1 MESHITETLIELP
14 YPFWITIILFAII
27 SGLIQCIISFFI
39 EKGKNLATKKDIS
52 DITNKIESV
61 KDNYNK
67 TLESYKIEL
76 QKEFEIHRYVVG
88 LCHSLDNILLKH
100 ISSCL
105 QSESRSPIGFY
116 ENDNKLLNENSKL
129 SLFLSTYKYRYDSSS
144 TLQQLRILSS
154 EIDFNYKERE
164 YISFEDGNN
173 DLYHVIPNEK
183 KEQLLKLLNEALMY
197 FLPTI
202 ETKPEA

>member
-1 MESHITETLIELP
+1 MNEHITETLIGLP
-14 YPFWITIILFAII
+14 YPFWVTIILFAVI

-52 DITNKIESV
+52 DITDKIESV

-67 TLESYKIEL
+67 TLETYKIEL
-76 QKEFEIHRYVVG
+76 QKEFETHKYVMG

-100 ISSCL
+100 ISFCL
-105 QSESRSPIGFY
+105 QSESKKPIEYY

-154 EIDFNYKERE
+154 DIDYNYKERN
-164 YISFEDGNN
+164 YISWEDENN
-173 DLYHVIPNEK
+173 DLYHEIPHQK
-183 KEQLLKLLNEALMY
+183 KEQLLKLLNESLMY
-197 FLPTI
+197 FLPSI
-202 ETKPEA
+202 EPKPEV

>member
-76 QKEFEIHRYVVG
+76 QKEFETHRYVVG

>member
-1 MESHITETLIELP
+1 MEWIGLILQ
-14 YPFWITIILFAII
+14 IILLGVFLFWEEYNKKKGENQALKEDSRDINYE
-27 SGLIQCIISFFI
+27 G
-39 EKGKNLATKKDIS
+39 EKGKNLATKEDIAQ
-52 DITNKIESV
+52 ITKEIESV
-61 KDNYNK
+61 KDSYNK
-67 TLESYKIEL
+67 ALEAHKIEL
-76 QKEFEIHRYVVG
+76 QKDLDAHKYIVG

-105 QSESRSPIGFY
+105 QSESRRPIGFY

-154 EIDFNYKERE
+154 EIDLNYKERE

-173 DLYHVIPNEK
+173 DLYHAIPNEK
-183 KEQLLKLLNEALMY
+183 KNNY
-197 FLPTI
+197 
-202 ETKPEA
+202 

>member
-1 MESHITETLIELP
+1 MESHITETLIESP

-76 QKEFEIHRYVVG
+76 QKEFETHRYVVD

-116 ENDNKLLNENSKL
+116 ENDNNLLNENSKL

>member
-1 MESHITETLIELP
+1 MESHITETLIESP

-76 QKEFEIHRYVVG
+76 QKEFETHRYVVG

>member
-1 MESHITETLIELP
+1 MESHITETLIESP

-76 QKEFEIHRYVVG
+76 QKDFETHRYIVG